1 MVFDHNPRWRTS
13 INGPRTPAAAWSCF
27 GAFRARGGMVYNLP
41 STAAGSR
48 SELSARRGRVM
59 ILEQAPG
66 IDRIV
71 RDAVLACF
79 ANHHTINEEAGI

>member
-1 MVFDHNPRWRTS
+1 
-13 INGPRTPAAAWSCF
+13 
-27 GAFRARGGMVYNLP
+27 
-41 STAAGSR
+41 
-48 SELSARRGRVM
+48 M